1 MSGIA
6 TITIT
11 TTIAMTTTNNN
22 YNYSHNHHQLT
33 EEEGDLLS
41 RVQLAAGEPR
51 HGARAGAGG
60 GSGEGGGD
68 GQKISTVRQAT
79 LD

>member
-1 MSGIA
+1 MSTIA
-6 TITIT
+6 TITLT
-11 TTIAMTTTNNN
+11 TTIAVITTNNN

-51 HGARAGAGG
+51 HGAGAGG

-68 GQKISTVRQAT
+68 VQKISTVRQAT